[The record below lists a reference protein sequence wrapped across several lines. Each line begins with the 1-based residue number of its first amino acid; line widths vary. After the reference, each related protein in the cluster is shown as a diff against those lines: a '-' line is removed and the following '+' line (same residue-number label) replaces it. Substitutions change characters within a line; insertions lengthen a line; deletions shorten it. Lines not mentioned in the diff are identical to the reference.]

1 MRDALMTPI
10 RSFSRTYS
18 SHFISSEHAAEGEA
32 FRGSQAPMEEA
43 GPCCSGTEAKQR
55 TPVSSVG
62 AKALVPG
69 RGTGWRHR
77 VREWPVSTVTG
88 RRHKLVIPSL
98 NQDNKFVLVV
108 GDSHL
113 RAIADG
119 VVKLPEGH
127 FSFGVMSTP
136 GASASELRAEVLN
149 AVLPRSPEAVC
160 ILAPSNNLGRPIAE
174 AAADF
179 GQFLRTV
186 CSRWPNVVVLDFPPR
201 LTVELAQQDLLRQE
215 YHRVAAIMG
224 IRYLSVAGHFPLSQL
239 HLWCR
244 DGVHLSDSDGMPVL
258 ARLLWDAVN
267 MRMERTAF

>member
-1 MRDALMTPI
+1 MPREGKRSEAAKRQWKKLDLAALELSPN
-10 RSFSRTYS
+10 S
-18 SHFISSEHAAEGEA
+18 
-32 FRGSQAPMEEA
+32 AP
-43 GPCCSGTEAKQR
+43 QH
-55 TPVSSVG
+55 VSSVG

-77 VREWPVSTVTG
+77 VREWPVSAVTG

-174 AAADF
+174 AATDF

-215 YHRVAAIMG
+215 YHRVAVIM
-224 IRYLSVAGHFPLSQL
+224 AG
-239 HLWCR
+239 
-244 DGVHLSDSDGMPVL
+244 
-258 ARLLWDAVN
+258 LLN
-267 MRMERTAF
+267 

>member
-1 MRDALMTPI
+1 M
-10 RSFSRTYS
+10 
-18 SHFISSEHAAEGEA
+18 
-32 FRGSQAPMEEA
+32 
-43 GPCCSGTEAKQR
+43 
-55 TPVSSVG
+55 
-62 AKALVPG
+62 
-69 RGTGWRHR
+69 
-77 VREWPVSTVTG
+77 
-88 RRHKLVIPSL
+88 
-98 NQDNKFVLVV
+98 
-108 GDSHL
+108 
-113 RAIADG
+113 
-119 VVKLPEGH
+119 PEGH

-136 GASASELRAEVLN
+136 GARASELRAEVLN

-215 YHRVAAIMG
+215 YHRVAALMG

>member
-1 MRDALMTPI
+1 MPRKGKRSEAAKRQWKKLDLAALELRPN
-10 RSFSRTYS
+10 S
-18 SHFISSEHAAEGEA
+18 
-32 FRGSQAPMEEA
+32 AP
-43 GPCCSGTEAKQR
+43 QH
-55 TPVSSVG
+55 VSSVG

-77 VREWPVSTVTG
+77 VREWPVSAVTG

-215 YHRVAAIMG
+215 YHRVAALMG